1 MPSRQLRPGAGPG
14 HNIIGPRHTV
24 TRCSA
29 GPGHTVMCPGQISTT
44 ESQNCLSWKEPL
56 KVTCCH
62 SPAMNRDT
70 HSSISAQSPS
80 SLTLGVSRGRVTSPL
95 PAGHATLDAAQ
106 GTVGFLGCKSTLL
119 AHAQLSSTSTPQPLA
134 QAPQH
139 ASLHKKR
146 CNQAMLG
153 EKEVGVIRSP
163 A

>member
-1 MPSRQLRPGAGPG
+1 MESFDLERTIKSHPVQLPCNEQGYPQLNQG
-14 HNIIGPRHTV
+14 
-24 TRCSA
+24 
-29 GPGHTVMCPGQISTT
+29 
-44 ESQNCLSWKEPL
+44 
-56 KVTCCH
+56 
-62 SPAMNRDT
+62 
-70 HSSISAQSPS
+70 AQSPS
-80 SLTLGVSRGRVTSPL
+80 SLTLAVSRGRVTSPL